1 MNDKQPCWHASEASY
16 ALAALDSGLQGLA
29 ASEARHRLT
38 VHGANL
44 LAEPNPPGVISR
56 LARQFNN
63 LLLIV
68 LMVASAVTA
77 AMGHWIDSGV
87 IALVVLLNALIGF
100 VQEGKAERALQ
111 AIRHLLAPHAVV
123 LRDGREYDIDA
134 ADLVP
139 GDIVLLASGDSLPA
153 DVRLLQAR
161 NLRVDESALTGESV
175 PVDKDAEPVSASAVI
190 GDRLC
195 MGYSG
200 TLVTQGQARA
210 IVVATGSA
218 TEMGRI
224 GRMLVSVEA
233 GTTPLL
239 EKMSVFGRHLTLVI
253 LGIAAG
259 LFAFGTLVRGMTIAD
274 TFMAAVSLAVAAIPE
289 GLPAILT
296 ITLAIG
302 VQRMARRHAVIRR
315 LPAVETLGSVTVIC
329 SDKTGTLTRNE
340 MTVQSVICAGQHFD
354 VEGAGYAPAGAIL
367 CDGQAVDPALSR
379 ADSAL
384 VRLAEAAALCNDA
397 SLRQDSYGWQLAGDP
412 TEGALLNLAM
422 KAGLNPT
429 ELKMERERLDVIP
442 FESEHRFMAS
452 LHKHGEGAVV
462 LVKRG
467 FAANAVY
474 LRSADAAVV
483 SHGSPGVGLG
493 LRDPGLR
500 RRGAYGPR
508 TGEGHV
514 ASFQPAGL
522 RRQAFGNQIHA
533 RNLLR
538 VFAPAADLR
547 FGGCGVRAAGRC
559 DMGRDHGGS
568 DCRGRTVF
576 HQGGDLCVGIAD
588 LSSFRPAISIE

>member
-1 MNDKQPCWHASEASY
+1 VNDKQPCWHASEASY

-195 MGYSG
+195 MGYAG

-253 LGIAAG
+253 LGIAAHLG
-259 LFAFGTLVRGMTIAD
+259 ARHD
-274 TFMAAVSLAVAAIPE
+274 H
-289 GLPAILT
+289 
-296 ITLAIG
+296 
-302 VQRMARRHAVIRR
+302 RRHLHGCRQSGCGGNPRR
-315 LPAVETLGSVTVIC
+315 LACHSHHH
-329 SDKTGTLTRNE
+329 
-340 MTVQSVICAGQHFD
+340 AGHRRAAH
-354 VEGAGYAPAGAIL
+354 GAAPCG
-367 CDGQAVDPALSR
+367 DPAT
-379 ADSAL
+379 
-384 VRLAEAAALCNDA
+384 
-397 SLRQDSYGWQLAGDP
+397 AG
-412 TEGALLNLAM
+412 
-422 KAGLNPT
+422 
-429 ELKMERERLDVIP
+429 
-442 FESEHRFMAS
+442 
-452 LHKHGEGAVV
+452 
-462 LVKRG
+462 
-467 FAANAVY
+467 
-474 LRSADAAVV
+474 
-483 SHGSPGVGLG
+483 
-493 LRDPGLR
+493 
-500 RRGAYGPR
+500 
-508 TGEGHV
+508 
-514 ASFQPAGL
+514 
-522 RRQAFGNQIHA
+522 
-533 RNLLR
+533 
-538 VFAPAADLR
+538 
-547 FGGCGVRAAGRC
+547 
-559 DMGRDHGGS
+559 
-568 DCRGRTVF
+568 
-576 HQGGDLCVGIAD
+576 GGDLGVCD
-588 LSSFRPAISIE
+588 RHLL